1 MNTLIRSLSLG
12 TLAAALTACAA
23 GPDYVRPSAPVAAS
37 FKEAPQGW
45 QAAQPGDGV
54 PRGAWWEVY
63 GDKTLDDLVAQVAVN
78 NQNLKAYEAAYRQ
91 ATAVV
96 AEARSG
102 YSPTVSLAPSATRQ
116 RTGSSTTGTTTTRST
131 RAVELSGTWEPDLW
145 GKVRRQVESDKA
157 AAQASAAE
165 LADLTL
171 SAQAE
176 LVTDYLDLRYQD
188 SLAQLLDET
197 TKAYERSLTITQNQY
212 TAGTVSRADVITA
225 QTQLATARASAIAT
239 GQLRAQYEHAIALL
253 IGKPPSDVTIAV
265 QPLEIALPDVPG
277 VLPSTLLQRRPDIA
291 EAERTMQQQ
300 NALIGVAQAAWYP
313 SLTLTGEA
321 GYSGLG
327 KLFSASN
334 AIWSLAAS
342 ASETL
347 IDGGARSADVAA
359 ARAGYDQS
367 VANYRQTVLAAFQ
380 DVEDELS
387 TLRVLGDQAVAQD
400 EALRL
405 ARQAETVARN
415 EYQAGTV
422 DYTTVVT
429 AQATALSNAQTA
441 LQVRRDRLLASAS
454 LIRAVGGGW
463 SDTDLPMA
471 EATPRG
477 AAQP

>member
-1 MNTLIRSLSLG
+1 MNMLTRPLLIAAS
-12 TLAAALTACAA
+12 TAALAACAV
-23 GPDYVRPSAPVAAS
+23 GPDYVRPPAPAPVA
-37 FKEAPQGW
+37 FKEAPAGW

-54 PRGAWWEVY
+54 PRGAWWSVY
-63 GDKTLDDLVAQVAVN
+63 GDRDLDDLVAQVAVN
-78 NQNLKAYEAAYRQ
+78 NQNLKASEAAYRQ

-96 AEARSG
+96 AEARAG
-102 YSPTVSLAPSATRQ
+102 YSPTVSLTPSASRQ
-116 RTGSSTTGTTTTRST
+116 RSGGSSGSAGTATTRST
-131 RAVELSGTWEPDLW
+131 RGVELSGSWEPDLW

-176 LVTDYLDLRYQD
+176 LVSDYMELRYQD

-197 TKAYERSLTITQNQY
+197 TKAYERSLAITQNQY
-212 TAGTVSRADVITA
+212 AAGTVSRADVITA

-253 IGKPPSDVTIAV
+253 VGKPPSEVSIAV
-265 QPLEIALPDVPG
+265 KPLEIALPSVPG
-277 VLPSTLLQRRPDIA
+277 MLPSSLLQRRPDIA

-313 SLTLTGEA
+313 TLSLTGEA

-327 KLFSASN
+327 KLFSAGN

-347 IDGGARSADVAA
+347 VDGGARSAQVAE

-400 EALRL
+400 DALRL
-405 ARQAETVARN
+405 ARQAEGVARN

-429 AQATALSNAQTA
+429 AQATALSNAQA
-441 LQVRRDRLLASAS
+441 SLQVKRDRLLASAS

-463 SDTDLPMA
+463 SDADLPMTA
-471 EATPRG
+471 EATR
-477 AAQP
+477 

>member
-1 MNTLIRSLSLG
+1 MNTFIRTFSL
-12 TLAAALTACAA
+12 TTATAALAACAV
-23 GPDYVRPSAPVAAS
+23 GPDYVRPSAPTPVA

-45 QAAQPGDGV
+45 LAAQPGDGAS
-54 PRGAWWEVY
+54 RGAWWSVY
-63 GDKTLDDLVAQVAVN
+63 GDKDLDALVAQVAVN

-102 YSPTVSLAPSATRQ
+102 YSPTVALSPAASRQ
-116 RTGSSTTGTTTTRST
+116 RSSSTTGSATTRSS
-131 RAVELSGTWEPDLW
+131 RSVELSGSWEPDLW

-176 LVTDYLDLRYQD
+176 LVTDYMELRYQD

-225 QTQLATARASAIAT
+225 QTQLATARASEIAT

-253 IGKPPSDVTIAV
+253 VGKPPSEVSIAV
-265 QPLEIALPDVPG
+265 RPLEITLPEVPG
-277 VLPSTLLQRRPDIA
+277 IVPSILLQRRPDIA

-313 SLTLTGEA
+313 TLSLTGEA

-347 IDGGARSADVAA
+347 IDGGARPAQVTA
-359 ARAGYDQS
+359 ARAAYDQS

-387 TLRVLGDQAVAQD
+387 SIRVLGNQAAAQD
-400 EALRL
+400 DALRL

-429 AQATALSNAQTA
+429 AQATALSNAQA
-441 LQVRRDRLLASAS
+441 SLQVRRDRLLASAS
-454 LIRAVGGGW
+454 LIRALGGGW
-463 SDTDLPMA
+463 TDSDLPLA
-471 EATPRG
+471 DAKPRD

>member
-1 MNTLIRSLSLG
+1 MNTLIRSLSM
-12 TLAAALTACAA
+12 TALTAALAACAV
-23 GPDYVRPSAPVAAS
+23 GPDYVRPSAPASVA

-45 QAAQPGDGV
+45 QAARPGDGV
-54 PRGAWWEVY
+54 PRGAWWSVY
-63 GDKTLDDLVAQVAVN
+63 GDKDLDDLVAQVSVN
-78 NQNLKAYEAAYRQ
+78 NQNLKASEAAYRQ

-96 AEARSG
+96 AEARAG
-102 YSPTVSLAPSATRQ
+102 YSPTVALSPTASRQ
-116 RTGSSTTGTTTTRST
+116 RASGGTGESATTRSS
-131 RAVELSGTWEPDLW
+131 RAVELSGSWEPDLW

-176 LVTDYLDLRYQD
+176 LVTDYLQLRYQD

-225 QTQLATARASAIAT
+225 QTQLATTRASAIAT

-253 IGKPPSDVTIAV
+253 IGKPPSELAIAV
-265 QPLEIALPDVPG
+265 HPLAIALPAVPG

-291 EAERTMQQQ
+291 EAERSMQEQ

-313 SLTLTGEA
+313 TLSLTGEA

-327 KLFSASN
+327 KLFSAGN

-347 IDGGARSADVAA
+347 IDGGARSAQVAV
-359 ARAGYDQS
+359 ARASYDQS

-380 DVEDELS
+380 DVEDELAA
-387 TLRVLGDQAVAQD
+387 LRVLGDQGVAQD
-400 EALRL
+400 DALRL
-405 ARQAETVARN
+405 ARQAESVARN

-429 AQATALSNAQTA
+429 AQATALSNAQSA
-441 LQVRRDRLLASAS
+441 LQVKRDQLVASAS
-454 LIRAVGGGW
+454 LIRALGGGW
-463 SDTDLPMA
+463 TDSDLPLA
-471 EATPRG
+471 DAKPRG
-477 AAQP
+477 AAPP